1 MREILFRGKRK
12 DFDNEWLYGFYTL
25 YNNNRGMK
33 PTIITGTEE
42 NCCILLEV
50 IPETIGQYTG
60 LTDKNGKKIF
70 EGDIVLYGFTPCVV
84 KFDTDNARFML
95 YENGK
100 YLKNGFNVDTM
111 KLKEVIGNIHDN
123 PELLKGGAEQCR

>member
-1 MREILFRGKRK
+1 MREFIFRGKRK

-50 IPETIGQYTG
+50 IDETIGQFTG
-60 LTDKNGKKIF
+60 SYDVNGNKIF
-70 EGDIVLYGFTPCVV
+70 EHDIVKKVV
-84 KFDTDNARFML
+84 NDEELIGVVEYADAAFGVRFADGEGQFL
-95 YENGK
+95 CFFENCC
-100 YLKNGFNVDTM
+100 
-111 KLKEVIGNIHDN
+111 EIIGNVYDN
-123 PELLKGGAEQCR
+123 PELIKM